1 MNHNKASSYWT
12 QRRIIREN
20 VAQHINSIIGEYVC
34 SEGQDSETES
44 TVTSETF
51 EQHHVT
57 SMDVCNG
64 SNGNIDETVQT
75 VPEPVA
81 CEFDGNVDINQFDDI
96 EGIEPLNLSCES
108 DSDTESNDDISDVLT
123 CIKEWAVECQ
133 IPMSSLSSLLQ
144 ILRPYFPTLPKDPR
158 TLLRT
163 KTKYDI
169 VELGGGL
176 YYHFGIES
184 GILSRFV
191 VHPEFVL
198 DDMCVFVQVN
208 IDGLPLFKSS
218 NHQFWPILCR
228 IEQLPDT
235 EPFVVGLYS
244 GKSKPSDVEE
254 YLRAFKNEV
263 NHLTTDGFEH
273 KGMRYTVKVSSVIC
287 DTPARAFV
295 KKVKSHTGYYGCDKC
310 NQSGEWLGK
319 LIFPE
324 TNATPRTDVAFDE
337 MEDEHHHLGPS
348 PLVGCGIGMVSQF
361 PLDYMHLVC
370 LGVMRRLLMLLIKG
384 PLLCRLGPRVVTHIS
399 DSLVAMK
406 SFMPREFA
414 RKPRALSEMDR
425 WKATEFRQFLL
436 YTGPVVLLNK
446 VSDVV
451 YKNFLLLFVSI
462 HILVN
467 PQLCSLYCDY
477 AHKLLVLFVQHFETI
492 YGRNMLVY
500 NVHGLV
506 HLAEDARRF
515 GCLDNISAFPFENFL
530 GKLKRMVRKPSFPLQ
545 QIIRRLHEK
554 SEHHRGDKDSH
565 KFPPYLKKKHNMGPV
580 PQGYPLCEQYSQVH
594 IENCCL
600 TTMQGDNCV
609 KVSQNIG
616 LVRNVLLC
624 KGDIHLVLEY
634 FQTVA
639 NFFDYP
645 LQSETLGI
653 HKVSDLNGHL
663 HAVPLSEIQCKC
675 VLLPFRDANVVTP
688 VATTSVW

>member
-1 MNHNKASSYWT
+1 MTDNKASSYWT

-44 TVTSETF
+44 TVSSETF
-51 EQHHVT
+51 EQPHVT
-57 SMDVCNG
+57 GMDVCNG
-64 SNGNIDETVQT
+64 SNGNTDEIVQT

-81 CEFDGNVDINQFDDI
+81 CEFDDNVDVNQFDDI
-96 EGIEPLNLSCES
+96 EGIEPLNLSCVS

-158 TLLRT
+158 TLLHT

-169 VELGGGL
+169 VELGGDL

-191 VHPEFVL
+191 EHSEFGL

-218 NHQFWPILCR
+218 NHQLWPILCR
-228 IEQLPDT
+228 IEQFPDT

-244 GKSKPSDVEE
+244 EKSKPSDVEE

-324 TNATPRTDVAFDE
+324 TNATQRTDVAFDE
-337 MEDEHHHLGPS
+337 MADEHHHLGPS

-399 DSLVAMK
+399 DSLEAMK
-406 SFMPREFA
+406 SFIPREFA

-515 GCLDNISAFPFENFL
+515 GCLDNISAFPFDNFL

-545 QIIRRLHEK
+545 QIIRRLHET

-580 PQGYPLCEQYSQVH
+580 PQKHQKHYL
-594 IENCCL
+594 
-600 TTMQGDNCV
+600 
-609 KVSQNIG
+609 
-616 LVRNVLLC
+616 
-624 KGDIHLVLEY
+624 
-634 FQTVA
+634 
-639 NFFDYP
+639 
-645 LQSETLGI
+645 
-653 HKVSDLNGHL
+653 
-663 HAVPLSEIQCKC
+663 
-675 VLLPFRDANVVTP
+675 
-688 VATTSVW
+688 